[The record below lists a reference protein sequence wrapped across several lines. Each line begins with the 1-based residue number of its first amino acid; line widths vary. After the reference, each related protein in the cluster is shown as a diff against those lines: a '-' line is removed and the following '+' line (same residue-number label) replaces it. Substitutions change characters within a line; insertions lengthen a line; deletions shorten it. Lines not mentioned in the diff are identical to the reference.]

1 MREIVEQMNINEP
14 GTKELTLNP
23 LNWNCARMDIGLLYL
38 TPKSH
43 GLYTGLYILALYK
56 LWFYHVLSCFI
67 IIFPRKVVKKRGVRF
82 AKVWADDMGA
92 V

>member
-23 LNWNCARMDIGLLYL
+23 LNWNCARMDMGLLYL

-43 GLYTGLYILALYK
+43 GLYTGLYIG
-56 LWFYHVLSCFI
+56 FI
-67 IIFPRKVVKKRGVRF
+67 
-82 AKVWADDMGA
+82 
-92 V
+92 